1 MSCTDNFQGSKA
13 DQLSPAFTSTLARAI
28 TLLIKGPVLL
38 WQFWRMRSELAALA
52 GMDRRELADIG
63 LMPTD
68 ISNALAS
75 IGPDKTGMLARVVDQ
90 RRIRQEQ

>member
-1 MSCTDNFQGSKA
+1 
-13 DQLSPAFTSTLARAI
+13 
-28 TLLIKGPVLL
+28 
-38 WQFWRMRSELAALA
+38 MRSELAALA

-68 ISNALAS
+68 ISNALAT